1 MHPIEKEKLCRST
14 GFATFATLC
23 VPARS
28 FDACGID
35 RPSRQ
40 RAPRK
45 AAATGSAAA
54 AAVRPP
60 TITLQTFKAQVN
72 VVNLFF
78 NVKDKHGMLIPN
90 LTKDDF
96 QVFED
101 GKPQTVKYFSAE
113 SNQPLTLGIMID
125 TSASQTRVLDIE
137 QESCAE
143 FLHSVLRDK
152 DLAFVINFDVD
163 VDLDQD
169 FTNNVRDLT
178 RALNKMQINAGMGGG
193 PPGLGGG
200 PVPTTPRGTLLYDA
214 IYLGANEKLKSEVGR
229 KAMIIFTDGEDQG
242 SRLRI
247 QDAIEAAQKADTI
260 CYVILIADRGFY
272 GGFGYSGDSDMRK
285 LAEADRRPRHRG
297 RQQAGQAES
306 RPSTRFKMNCA
317 ASTTSA
323 TRRPIPSWTAAI
335 ARSRFTPRAA
345 NTRCRLAKAIT
356 RWPRIKEQGLGVRT
370 GVSGYL
376 NPWFLR
382 PTLVIRFSFTQTKK
396 SGDPMGPPLVMQ
408 ASLLASRGASARPA

>member
-1 MHPIEKEKLCRST
+1 MLRSRFRPT
-14 GFATFATLC
+14 VNLVCLLLGL
-23 VPARS
+23 S
-28 FDACGID
+28 LGI
-35 RPSRQ
+35 
-40 RAPRK
+40 
-45 AAATGSAAA
+45 AAQAQNNSAQDQSKPQSGDQQQAQ
-54 AAVRPP
+54 PQSNNDEP
-60 TITLQTFKAQVN
+60 LQTFKAEVN

-101 GKPQTVKYFSAE
+101 GKQQTIKYFSAE

-125 TSASQTRVLDIE
+125 TSASQTRVLEIE

-143 FLHSVLRDK
+143 FLHSVLHDK

-178 RALNKMQINAGMGGG
+178 RSLNKMQINAGMGGG

-200 PVPTTPRGTLLYDA
+200 PIPTTPRGTLLYDA
-214 IYLGANEKLKSEVGR
+214 IYLGANEKLKNEVGR

-242 SRLRI
+242 SRLKI

-272 GGFGYSGDSDMRK
+272 GGFGYTGDYDMRK
-285 LAEADRRPRHRG
+285 LAEQTGG
-297 RQQAGQAES
+297 RVIEVGNKQD
-306 RPSTRFKMNCA
+306 KL
-317 ASTTSA
+317 
-323 TRRPIPSWTAAI
+323 
-335 ARSRFTPRAA
+335 RAA
-345 NTRCRLAKAIT
+345 FDQIQNELRSQYNIGYSPTDTKLDGSYRKIQIKVKNDYKVQARQGYYAMAK
-356 RWPRIKEQGLGVRT
+356 
-370 GVSGYL
+370 
-376 NPWFLR
+376 
-382 PTLVIRFSFTQTKK
+382 
-396 SGDPMGPPLVMQ
+396 D
-408 ASLLASRGASARPA
+408 

>member
-1 MHPIEKEKLCRST
+1 MPLRFRLILL
-14 GFATFATLC
+14 FAGMALSC
-23 VPARS
+23 NPVLRAQAQDNAP
-28 FDACGID
+28 
-35 RPSRQ
+35 PSGQ
-40 RAPRK
+40 EQQAPSDQ
-45 AAATGSAAA
+45 GN
-54 AAVRPP
+54 
-60 TITLQTFKAQVN
+60 LQVFKAQVN

-96 QVFED
+96 QVMED

-137 QESCAE
+137 QESCTQ
-143 FLHSVLRDK
+143 FLKEVLRDK

-169 FTNNVRDLT
+169 FTNNIRDLA

-214 IYLGANEKLKSEVGR
+214 IYLGADEKLKSEVGR

-272 GGFGYSGDSDMRK
+272 GGFGYSGDSDMHK
-285 LAEADRRPRHRG
+285 LAEATGG
-297 RQQAGQAES
+297 RVIEVGNKQEKLKVAFDQIQNELRSQYNIGYTPSNTKLDGTYRKIQIKTKGDYKVQARQGYYAV
-306 RPSTRFKMNCA
+306 
-317 ASTTSA
+317 
-323 TRRPIPSWTAAI
+323 
-335 ARSRFTPRAA
+335 
-345 NTRCRLAKAIT
+345 AK
-356 RWPRIKEQGLGVRT
+356 
-370 GVSGYL
+370 
-376 NPWFLR
+376 
-382 PTLVIRFSFTQTKK
+382 
-396 SGDPMGPPLVMQ
+396 D
-408 ASLLASRGASARPA
+408 

>member
-1 MHPIEKEKLCRST
+1 MMLR
-14 GFATFATLC
+14 FRTLYLAAGLVLSC
-23 VPARS
+23 CLFLRAQDTPPAPPK
-28 FDACGID
+28 DQQA
-35 RPSRQ
+35 PSDQ
-40 RAPRK
+40 D
-45 AAATGSAAA
+45 
-54 AAVRPP
+54 
-60 TITLQTFKAQVN
+60 LQVFKSQVN

-101 GKPQTVKYFSAE
+101 GKPQTIKYFSAE
-113 SNQPLTLGIMID
+113 SNQPLTLGILID

-143 FLHSVLRDK
+143 FLRAVLRDK

-169 FTNNVRDLT
+169 FTNNIRDLT
-178 RALNKMQINAGMGGG
+178 RALNKMQINASISGG

-214 IYLGANEKLKSEVGR
+214 IYLGADEKLKSEVGR

-272 GGFGYSGDSDMRK
+272 SGFGYSGDTDMHK
-285 LAEADRRPRHRG
+285 LAEATGG
-297 RQQAGQAES
+297 RVIEVGNKQEKLRQAFDQIQNELRSQYNIGYTPTNTKLDGSYRKIQIHAKGDYKLQA
-306 RPSTRFKMNCA
+306 RQGYYA
-317 ASTTSA
+317 V
-323 TRRPIPSWTAAI
+323 
-335 ARSRFTPRAA
+335 
-345 NTRCRLAKAIT
+345 AK
-356 RWPRIKEQGLGVRT
+356 
-370 GVSGYL
+370 
-376 NPWFLR
+376 
-382 PTLVIRFSFTQTKK
+382 
-396 SGDPMGPPLVMQ
+396 D
-408 ASLLASRGASARPA
+408 

>member
-1 MHPIEKEKLCRST
+1 MSLRRFCRNST
-14 GFATFATLC
+14 FVCLLLTSCLWLSAQQQNP
-23 VPARS
+23 PAQS
-28 FDACGID
+28 SGQDQQAQ
-35 RPSRQ
+35 PSDQ
-40 RAPRK
+40 DN
-45 AAATGSAAA
+45 
-54 AAVRPP
+54 
-60 TITLQTFKAQVN
+60 LQTFKAEVN

-96 QVFED
+96 QVLED

-137 QESCAE
+137 QSSCAQ
-143 FLHSVLRDK
+143 FLRAVLRDK

-169 FTNNVRDLT
+169 FTNNIRDLT
-178 RALNKMQINAGMGGG
+178 HALNKMQINAGMGGG

-214 IYLGANEKLKSEVGR
+214 IYLGADEKLKNEVGR

-285 LAEADRRPRHRG
+285 LAEATGG
-297 RQQAGQAES
+297 RVIEVGNKQEKLKEAFDQIQSELRSQYNIGYTPTNNKLDGSYRKIQIKAKDYKVQARQGYYAL
-306 RPSTRFKMNCA
+306 
-317 ASTTSA
+317 
-323 TRRPIPSWTAAI
+323 
-335 ARSRFTPRAA
+335 AR
-345 NTRCRLAKAIT
+345 
-356 RWPRIKEQGLGVRT
+356 
-370 GVSGYL
+370 
-376 NPWFLR
+376 
-382 PTLVIRFSFTQTKK
+382 
-396 SGDPMGPPLVMQ
+396 D
-408 ASLLASRGASARPA
+408 

>member
-1 MHPIEKEKLCRST
+1 MLLRRFRQIVPLVCFLLGCSLGSMAQSQKPPAQPPSDQQQAQPPSDQEPI
-14 GFATFATLC
+14 
-23 VPARS
+23 
-28 FDACGID
+28 
-35 RPSRQ
+35 
-40 RAPRK
+40 
-45 AAATGSAAA
+45 
-54 AAVRPP
+54 
-60 TITLQTFKAQVN
+60 QTFKAEVN

-101 GKPQTVKYFSAE
+101 GKPQTIKYFSAE
-113 SNQPLTLGIMID
+113 SHEPLTLGIMID

-137 QESCAE
+137 QQSCAE
-143 FLHSVLRDK
+143 FLHAVLQQK

-169 FTNNVRDLT
+169 FTNNVHDLT
-178 RALNKMQINAGMGGG
+178 RALNRMQINAGIGG

-214 IYLGANEKLKSEVGR
+214 IYLGANEKLKNEVGR

-272 GGFGYSGDSDMRK
+272 GGFGYSGDFEMRK
-285 LAEADRRPRHRG
+285 LAEQTGG
-297 RQQAGQAES
+297 RVIEVGNNQAKLKQAFDQIQNELRS
-306 RPSTRFKMNCA
+306 QYNIGYTPTNNQLDGSYRK
-317 ASTTSA
+317 
-323 TRRPIPSWTAAI
+323 IQI
-335 ARSRFTPRAA
+335 KVKEHDDKVQARQGYYAM
-345 NTRCRLAKAIT
+345 AK
-356 RWPRIKEQGLGVRT
+356 
-370 GVSGYL
+370 
-376 NPWFLR
+376 
-382 PTLVIRFSFTQTKK
+382 
-396 SGDPMGPPLVMQ
+396 D
-408 ASLLASRGASARPA
+408 